1 MTEDKEII
9 VLPTKSVPEGLS
21 ACINFNP
28 DEDVDTNTAAMTE
41 AIAHVKTGSITYAV
55 KDTTIEGREIHSGD
69 FMSIFGKEIVYTSKD
84 KVDATK
90 QLITEMC
97 DDDSEI
103 VTVIKGSEAT
113 DEECEEVKKFIE
125 DNFEVDVDLQ
135 DGGQPVYSF
144 FIGVE

>member
-1 MTEDKEII
+1 
-9 VLPTKSVPEGLS
+9 
-21 ACINFNP
+21 
-28 DEDVDTNTAAMTE
+28 MTE
-41 AIAHVKTGSITYAV
+41 AVEHVKTGSITYAV
-55 KDTTIEGREIHSGD
+55 KDTTVDGREIHSGD
-69 FMSIFGKEIVYTSKD
+69 FMSIYGKEIVYTSKD

-90 QLITEMC
+90 QLITTMC
-97 DDDSEI
+97 DEDSEI
-103 VTVIKGSEAT
+103 VTIIKGSEAT